1 LEIGMRRRQFL
12 ALVGGAVFALGG
24 GVLYSALETPHVSVP
39 GRLLRLVLRAVVKGR
54 DGQAP
59 DIGALRHRMDSL
71 ARIFPGAPKN
81 TKAIE
86 LDAGGVTA
94 LRVTGPE
101 SRAGYH
107 VIYLHGGAYVFG
119 SPSHYRNFLWR
130 IARATRA
137 QVLFVNYRLA
147 PEHPFPAAL
156 DDAVAAYRWLLAEGA
171 DPSRIVIMGDS
182 AGGGLAVSALFRL
195 REQGIAMPAATVM
208 MSPWTDLT
216 VTGESNRV
224 NAESDPLL
232 EPEQA
237 RYIARLYLAGADPRS
252 PDASPL
258 YGDPTGLPRSLIQV
272 GSDEIMLDD
281 SLRMAQKMRAA
292 GVDVELEVWPLM
304 PHVWQ
309 VFAGFVPE
317 SRRAIEKIGAF
328 VNTAFAS
335 AQRPSSSGFEDSAS
349 APRR

>member
-1 LEIGMRRRQFL
+1 MRRRQFL
-12 ALVGGAVFALGG
+12 ALVGGAVIATLGG
-24 GVLYSALETPHVSVP
+24 GAVYSALETPGVSVAS
-39 GRLLRLVLRAVVKGR
+39 RLLRLVLRFVVKGR
-54 DGQAP
+54 DGRAP

-81 TKAIE
+81 TKATA
-86 LDAGGVTA
+86 LDAGGVSA
-94 LRVTGPE
+94 LRVVRPE
-101 SRAGYH
+101 SRDGYH
-107 VIYLHGGAYVFG
+107 VLYLHGGAYVFG
-119 SPSHYRNFLWR
+119 SPSLYRNLLWR

-156 DDAVAAYRWLLAEGA
+156 DDAVTAYRWLLADGA
-171 DPSRIVIMGDS
+171 DPSRIIIMGDS
-182 AGGGLAVSALFRL
+182 AGGGLAVSALLRL
-195 REQGIAMPAATVM
+195 RDAGIALPAATVM
-208 MSPWTDLT
+208 MSPWTDLA

-224 NAESDPLL
+224 NAASDPLL

-258 YGDPTGLPRSLIQV
+258 YGDPAGLPRSLIQV

-281 SLRMAQKMRAA
+281 SVRMAQKMRAA

-304 PHVWQ
+304 PHAWH
-309 VFAGFVPE
+309 VFAGFLPE
-317 SRRAIEKIGAF
+317 SRRAIEKIGTF

-335 AQRPSSSGFEDSAS
+335 AQRPYSSGFEDGAG
-349 APRR
+349 AARR

>member
-1 LEIGMRRRQFL
+1 MRRRQFL
-12 ALVGGAVFALGG
+12 ALVGGAVITAVGG
-24 GVLYSALETPHVSVP
+24 GVIYGALETRGVSVQ
-39 GRLLRLVLRAVVKGR
+39 GRLLRLVLRWVVKGR

-59 DIGALRHRMDSL
+59 DIGALRHRMDAL

-81 TKAIE
+81 TKATE

-94 LRVTGPE
+94 LRVARPE

-119 SPSHYRNFLWR
+119 SASHYRNYLWR

-156 DDAVAAYRWLLAEGA
+156 DDAVTAYRWLLADGA

-182 AGGGLAVSALFRL
+182 AGGALAVAALFRL
-195 REQGIAMPAATVM
+195 RDAGIALPAATVM
-208 MSPWTDLT
+208 LSPWTDLA
-216 VTGESNRV
+216 VTGESSRV
-224 NAESDPLL
+224 NADADPLL
-232 EPEQA
+232 DPAQA
-237 RYIARLYLAGADPRS
+237 RYVAQLYLAGADPRS
-252 PDASPL
+252 PYASPL

-281 SLRMAQKMRAA
+281 SVRMAQKMRAA

-309 VFAGFVPE
+309 IFAGFLPE
-317 SRRAIEKIGAF
+317 SRRAIEKIGTF

-335 AQRPSSSGFEDSAS
+335 AHRPYSTGFEDGAS
-349 APRR
+349 AARR